1 MLPISRVITSM
12 VYYNSL
18 VRDTLEYT
26 MNREDYQVEF
36 YNYKKYGVVN
46 EVLLNT
52 PLKSFLDSNGEKG
65 DELRKKLVSFGEEVY
80 GDKSTILKVN
90 DKTIKVDHAQDVK
103 LFDLIVPIHEELNAV
118 IKLHFNFLVEKKNDI
133 INSLT
138 APKGE
143 FEGNAKGAE
152 EYYAKNLENIS
163 KLLEADENF
172 YRSVA
177 FQTLALSIFNK
188 FNEFNKTM
196 RESNGQKTPAASFI
210 ETELQSLLRNF
221 YIVAQ
226 NASTKNELFT
236 KAKDCINNSIEM
248 MTNKR
253 SLPAGKNFND
263 VFAEARS
270 ATTEFIMV
278 SEEEWKKIYG
288 PAANEMK
295 ADLDKLQAAKEEAK

>member
-1 MLPISRVITSM
+1 
-12 VYYNSL
+12 
-18 VRDTLEYT
+18 
-26 MNREDYQVEF
+26 
-36 YNYKKYGVVN
+36 
-46 EVLLNT
+46 
-52 PLKSFLDSNGEKG
+52 
-65 DELRKKLVSFGEEVY
+65 
-80 GDKSTILKVN
+80 
-90 DKTIKVDHAQDVK
+90 
-103 LFDLIVPIHEELNAV
+103 
-118 IKLHFNFLVEKKNDI
+118 
-133 INSLT
+133 
-138 APKGE
+138 
-143 FEGNAKGAE
+143 
-152 EYYAKNLENIS
+152 
-163 KLLEADENF
+163 
-172 YRSVA
+172 
-177 FQTLALSIFNK
+177 
-188 FNEFNKTM
+188 M

-288 PAANEMK
+288 PAVNEMK

>member
-36 YNYKKYGVVN
+36 YNYKKYGIIN

-52 PLKSFLDSNGEKG
+52 PLKSFLDNNGEKG
-65 DELRKKLVSFGEEVY
+65 DELRKKLIAFGDEVY
-80 GDKSTILKVN
+80 GDKSTILKPT
-90 DKTIKVDHAQDVK
+90 DKTVRVDHGQDVK

-118 IKLHFNFLVEKKNDI
+118 IKLHFNFLVEKKAEI
-133 INSLT
+133 ISALV

-143 FEGNAKGAE
+143 FEGNNEGAE
-152 EYYAKNLENIS
+152 AFYAQDLEKVT

-172 YRSVA
+172 YRAVA

-188 FNEFNKTM
+188 FNEFNKAM

-210 ETELQSLLRNF
+210 ETELQALLRDF
-221 YIVAQ
+221 YIVTQ
-226 NASTKNELFT
+226 NASTKSELFT

-253 SLPAGKNFND
+253 ALPAGKSFND

-270 ATTEFIMV
+270 ATTEFIML

-288 PAANEMK
+288 PAVDEMK
-295 ADLDKLQAAKEEAK
+295 ADLDKIQQASKEEK